1 MCLKDH
7 YSDQNKA
14 SPVQQFLKKAATI
27 PIWRCRSKV
36 SVWNGYRIFC
46 FMDDKWI
53 IVWCTLINL
62 SMIINL
68 FMQLFI
74 GVIFQRKNVLLHFDS
89 NKLNL
94 RLSLSLRT
102 PTDIVGVVPKD
113 RIYISQLL
121 FSFRTQDFYTG
132 LCIEGRGGFP
142 QKSSALS
149 TIWQWQQFSV
159 DFFGS
164 IKN

>member
-1 MCLKDH
+1 
-7 YSDQNKA
+7 
-14 SPVQQFLKKAATI
+14 
-27 PIWRCRSKV
+27 
-36 SVWNGYRIFC
+36 
-46 FMDDKWI
+46 
-53 IVWCTLINL
+53 
-62 SMIINL
+62 MIINL

-102 PTDIVGVVPKD
+102 ADRYRWRSTKRSDID
-113 RIYISQLL
+113 ITTS

-132 LCIEGRGGFP
+132 LCIEGGGFP

-149 TIWQWQQFSV
+149 TI
-159 DFFGS
+159 
-164 IKN
+164 